1 MSIIIY
7 GAGTY
12 GRYAYWEYVDKEEIL
27 FFVDRNKSIGGGYRD
42 CRWRL
47 KGLRY

>member
-27 FFVDRNKSIGGGYRD
+27 FFVDRNKSIGGGT
-42 CRWRL
+42 
-47 KGLRY
+47 GTAVGG